1 MMHGNGGQWSG
12 GERGGEGEGESGRAG
27 KPRKETRDL
36 IQTTRGGAGA
46 RPWRRGRGE
55 RAMTWYSRRRH
66 EVDDG
71 ADGRVPRIRE
81 REGGKGRRRRWA
93 RVRPG
98 PGWPSGPACFIGKG
112 GGGGTAAAGQKER
125 GREME
130 PKWLFLHFQFLFYFL
145 EFKCYDFK

>member
-66 EVDDG
+66 EVDD
-71 ADGRVPRIRE
+71 VVF
-81 REGGKGRRRRWA
+81 
-93 RVRPG
+93 VRPG